1 MKKILI
7 LGVALMFALTSCN
20 DDDTNTPPPP
30 AGTYSLVRV
39 QGGLVGG
46 NWQLSRDKVIWNI
59 STAQDSVTITN
70 NAPQNGTP
78 SGLASGKYA
87 YKVENTAGTNGACD
101 VSLSVNNDYFG
112 CYTKTN
118 DTIKVNDLHADGFLY
133 TFVKN

>member
-1 MKKILI
+1 MKKNLS
-7 LGVALMFALTSCN
+7 LGLVLMFALTSCN
-20 DDDTNTPPPP
+20 DDDSTTTRPT

-39 QGGLVGG
+39 QGGLLGG
-46 NWQLSRDKVIWNI
+46 NWQLSSDKVVWNI
-59 STAQDSVTITN
+59 NTAQDSVTITN

-101 VSLSVNNDYFG
+101 ASLHVNNEYFG
-112 CYTKTN
+112 CYTKTS